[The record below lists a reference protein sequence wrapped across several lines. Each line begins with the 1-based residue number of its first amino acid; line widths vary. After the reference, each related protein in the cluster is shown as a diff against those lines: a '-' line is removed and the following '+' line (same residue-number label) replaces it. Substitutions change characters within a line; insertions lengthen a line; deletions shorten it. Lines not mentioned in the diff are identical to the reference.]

1 MTNDVALIIG
11 PRYEL
16 PEAYSKHKARAVI
29 SIFEAKEKDNC
40 KEPTPDGVEKIDH
53 YKFYFDDVYPGTNFD
68 WKEAPTEQDIRN
80 ILSLYPKYLPKKE
93 DSPVYV
99 HCFAGVSRSAAIAYS
114 LYCKMLGDGKEREAM
129 LLTEA
134 SAPYKGIW
142 PSEYIVSIADTI
154 LERKGKM
161 IDVVNMWKEVYNNN
175 KNLAWT

>member
-1 MTNDVALIIG
+1 MSDVALIIG

-16 PEAYSKHKARAVI
+16 SESYSKYGARTVI
-29 SIFEAKEKDNC
+29 SVFEACEKGNC
-40 KEPTPDGVEKIDH
+40 KEPTPDGVEKINH
-53 YKFYFDDVYPGTNFD
+53 HKFYFDDVYIGNNFD

-80 ILSLYPKYLPKKE
+80 ILDLYPKYLPKKE

-99 HCFAGVSRSAAIAYS
+99 HCFAGVSRSAAIAYAI
-114 LYCKMLGDGKEREAM
+114 YCKALGEGKEIEAM
-129 LLTEA
+129 KLTNA

-142 PSEYIVSIADTI
+142 PSDYITNIADSI

-161 IDVVNMWKEVYNNN
+161 IEVLAQWKAEVQAN